1 MLVCSLPRQAGA
13 CRLLSYTFEPECFG
27 GAPCGFD
34 VGHPDFGAQI
44 AVWVESADGTRFVDT
59 LMVTNAVGIHGIGNR
74 PGSWDLRSGPRFPYG
89 RRQMALPIW
98 AHARGELY
106 DLVVM
111 EGGRDDEVTTHEEES
126 SPEPYF
132 CRPMMVSEE
141 VDAVTC
147 PSGRFRSCKGVLDA
161 SMPRSYY
168 PPRADLYDF
177 GSMPCMILPQY
188 LGSCDPGDSAQ
199 YAFLND
205 VDTVAAATPAY
216 GAPTTNT
223 WVVPTDLPDGDY
235 ALLVEVGKEFD
246 TDAANQH
253 PSFISADETVYY
265 GAYGQDGNI
274 GAPSVLYRVPFSLGD
289 MAAAS
294 ATTDIA
300 GYGDWSGAAGDVN
313 APDGSIGTA
322 PGSGAGRLKIIDGP
336 TGPGRV
342 HVETTGCPAFDCTA
356 MPGPEPVAFTV
367 SAEASG
373 TTARLHVHQSNEA
386 GQPVV
391 GYELRASLIASGEA
405 ALDPSTFS
413 DWTPAGTIPVGP
425 PDSEADLTIG
435 GLTPLSYYA
444 IGIRARGVCGDSVLT
459 FQRFLTP
466 AAPFVKLSGCF
477 VATAAFGSALG
488 PEVARLRRLRDAA
501 GERSALARAAIDL
514 YYRAAP
520 PLAALIAR
528 SPLARAAAREL
539 LRKILL

>member
-1 MLVCSLPRQAGA
+1 V
-13 CRLLSYTFEPECFG
+13 
-27 GAPCGFD
+27 FD

-59 LMVTNAVGIHGIGNR
+59 LMVTSAVGIHGIGNR

-111 EGGRDDEVTTHEEES
+111 EGGRDDEITTHEEES

-161 SMPRSYY
+161 SMSRSYY

-188 LGSCDPGDSAQ
+188 LGSCDPGDSDQ
-199 YAFLND
+199 YGFLND

-253 PSFISADETVYY
+253 PSFISADEMVYY

-274 GAPSVLYRVPFSLGD
+274 GALPRSILSRRRGGDRRGDDRHRGLRRLERRYRRRER
-289 MAAAS
+289 
-294 ATTDIA
+294 
-300 GYGDWSGAAGDVN
+300 
-313 APDGSIGTA
+313 
-322 PGSGAGRLKIIDGP
+322 AGREHRRCAGERGGAPADHRRP
-336 TGPGRV
+336 VRPG
-342 HVETTGCPAFDCTA
+342 A
-356 MPGPEPVAFTV
+356 
-367 SAEASG
+367 
-373 TTARLHVHQSNEA
+373 
-386 GQPVV
+386 
-391 GYELRASLIASGEA
+391 
-405 ALDPSTFS
+405 
-413 DWTPAGTIPVGP
+413 
-425 PDSEADLTIG
+425 
-435 GLTPLSYYA
+435 
-444 IGIRARGVCGDSVLT
+444 RARGS
-459 FQRFLTP
+459 
-466 AAPFVKLSGCF
+466 
-477 VATAAFGSALG
+477 
-488 PEVARLRRLRDAA
+488 RRLPGVR
-501 GERSALARAAIDL
+501 L
-514 YYRAAP
+514 
-520 PLAALIAR
+520 
-528 SPLARAAAREL
+528 
-539 LRKILL
+539 